1 MNKQTLLNKLARDI
15 EKDDL
20 YKEKFIGKMVF
31 GEGNVNAEIMFVGE
45 APGKQEAES
54 GRPFIG
60 RSGKLLRSYI
70 ASIGLKEEDVYITS
84 PVKYL
89 PAHGTPT
96 PKEIECARVHFFK
109 QVDIIQPKLMVLLGK
124 TAMYT
129 TLNESV
135 AILKHHGE
143 IREKDGR
150 HYFLTLHPAA
160 VLRFSKFKPFLDE
173 DFKKLK
179 AFIQKNK

>member
-1 MNKQTLLNKLARDI
+1 MNKQTELDKLAREI
-15 EKDDL
+15 ETLKM
-20 YKEKFIGKMVF
+20 YKKNFIGKMVF
-31 GEGNVNAEIMFVGE
+31 GEGNVDAEIMFVGE
-45 APGKQEAES
+45 APGKQEAAS

-70 ASIGLKEEDVYITS
+70 NSIGLKETDVYITS

-96 PKEIECARVHFFK
+96 PSEIDQARVHFFK
-109 QVDIIQPKLMVLLGK
+109 QVDIIKPKLMVLLGK
-124 TAMYT
+124 TAMYAAI
-129 TLNESV
+129 NETIS
-135 AILKHHGE
+135 IIKHHGE

-150 HYFLTLHPAA
+150 HYFLTVHPAA

-173 DFKKLK
+173 DFQKLK
-179 AFIQKNK
+179 AFIQNN

>member
-1 MNKQTLLNKLARDI
+1 MNKQIELNKLAKEI

-31 GEGNVNAEIMFVGE
+31 GEGNVDAKIMFVGE

-70 ASIGLKEEDVYITS
+70 TGIGLKEADVYITS

-96 PKEIECARVHFFK
+96 PKEIERARVHFFK
-109 QVDIIQPKLMVLLGK
+109 QVDIIQPKLLVLLGK
-124 TAMYT
+124 TALYAA
-129 TLNESV
+129 LNESLP
-135 AILKHHGE
+135 ILKHHGE

-150 HYFLTLHPAA
+150 HFFLTLHPAA
-160 VLRFSKFKPFLDE
+160 VLRFSKFKPFLE
-173 DFKKLK
+173 ADFQKLK
-179 AFIQKNK
+179 EFIKKNR